1 MRAISAQAP
10 ADARADLSALATDG
24 LFSGIIGAFTVA
36 IFFLILDI
44 VDGRP
49 LFTPSL
55 LGSVVFLGANAES
68 VNTVSLPMAAVY
80 TGLHFGAFFCI
91 GVVAAYMVDR
101 FEHNPPVGA
110 VLILLAVC
118 FEAAFFAF
126 TIALAPGVVGV
137 LGAWAV
143 GVANLLAAATM
154 AVYFRLSHPHALE
167 QLDRIWEE

>member
-1 MRAISAQAP
+1 MRAVSAQTP
-10 ADARADLSALATDG
+10 ADDRADLSALATDG

-36 IFFLILDI
+36 VFFLILDI
-44 VDGRP
+44 IDGRP

-55 LGSVVFLGANAES
+55 LGSVVFLSANAETVS
-68 VNTVSLPMAAVY
+68 TVSLPMAAVY
-80 TGLHFGAFFCI
+80 TGLHFAVFFCI
-91 GVVAAYMVDR
+91 GLAAAYMVDR
-101 FEHNPPVGA
+101 FEHDPPLGA

-143 GVANLLAAATM
+143 GVANLLAAVSM
-154 AVYFRLSHPHALE
+154 AVYFRLSHPQALKE
-167 QLDRIWEE
+167 LDRIWEE